1 MAMEELV
8 VMLGRCTVIN
18 FVFLMLTT
26 IVLVL
31 VKKPIQG
38 IHSKMTGL
46 SLEELNRIYFQY
58 IGRFKTL
65 WIFFNLTPYL
75 AIRVFILS
83 PAGG

>member
-8 VMLGRCTVIN
+8 VMLGWCTVIN
-18 FVFLMLTT
+18 FVFLMLTS
-26 IVLVL
+26 IVLIVI
-31 VKKPIQG
+31 KKPVQG

-46 SLEELNRIYFQY
+46 SHGELNRIYFQY
-58 IGRFKTL
+58 LGRFKTL

-75 AIRVFILS
+75 AIRIFILS